1 MSINSI
7 SKLIDFHLFNSRTLS
22 VGFLFSL
29 FLSRYF
35 DSLEHHFFF
44 LQHHHHPRAMSWTLH
59 FRHMFDVFVY
69 STKQQQL
76 NRLMVFPRF
85 VSNQIKCS
93 YIFRMRWTR
102 TDRLGIKFSAAFLGS
117 ILTYGQL
124 DGRTFLNL
132 IKSKTTHTR
141 SICVDSFDNVIDTH
155 KERERER
162 DREQTMANTHS
173 RTFWRLMKPKVAGN
187 MICHRQRACGL
198 ACMTCTPQI
207 IIKEMLSIFQWIPD
221 RADDH
226 NQIIG

>member
-1 MSINSI
+1 
-7 SKLIDFHLFNSRTLS
+7 
-22 VGFLFSL
+22 
-29 FLSRYF
+29 
-35 DSLEHHFFF
+35 
-44 LQHHHHPRAMSWTLH
+44 MSWTLH

-93 YIFRMRWTR
+93 YIFWMRWTR

-162 DREQTMANTHS
+162 EIESKRWQTRTRVHFDAWWNQRLLEIWFVTANEHVDWLA
-173 RTFWRLMKPKVAGN
+173 WRA
-187 MICHRQRACGL
+187 HR
-198 ACMTCTPQI
+198 
-207 IIKEMLSIFQWIPD
+207 K
-221 RADDH
+221 
-226 NQIIG
+226 